1 MRTVEDRHKL
11 ASQGKFVTT
20 EYEPC
25 FDAADF
31 IRAGKDIFVQRS
43 QVQRFF
49 KCLTRQIP
57 ALSDRATVDR
67 LFYLLQVSPWMQR
80 RECAQISIKF
90 FKPAVC
96 DCLCRLQIT
105 WELNGC
111 VAIWPQTTKSTS
123 SHSRT
128 LTPCTSMPLL
138 TSSDQDWCSQTPIAH
153 VTRYCMKGK
162 GSLLWAEA
170 LTLVCRQK
178 PLSSQTRITE
188 LSDRLRS
195 YS

>member
-1 MRTVEDRHKL
+1 MTDLFIFYKSHPECNAQNAHRQ
-11 ASQGKFVTT
+11 ASNSSSLMCVN
-20 EYEPC
+20 
-25 FDAADF
+25 
-31 IRAGKDIFVQRS
+31 
-43 QVQRFF
+43 
-49 KCLTRQIP
+49 
-57 ALSDRATVDR
+57 
-67 LFYLLQVSPWMQR
+67 
-80 RECAQISIKF
+80 
-90 FKPAVC
+90 
-96 DCLCRLQIT
+96 CLCRLQIT

-138 TSSDQDWCSQTPIAH
+138 TSSGQDWCSQTLIAH
-153 VTRYCMKGK
+153 VTRYCGKGK
-162 GSLLWAEA
+162 GGLLWAEA

-188 LSDRLRS
+188 LTDNLRS